1 MNVTELLG
9 TKEYFLSNFPTAF
22 LSQNHY
28 LSWKIFSGSLSFV
41 SIFGSALYAGS
52 EQHRLSVLGDSC
64 STRKHKI
71 ENYNE
76 IFDKLTVGTSYM
88 ICLPL
93 SSLLL

>member
-1 MNVTELLG
+1 MTELLG

-28 LSWKIFSGSLSFV
+28 FLWKIFSGSFSFV
-41 SIFGSALYAGS
+41 SIFGSVLYAGS
-52 EQHRLSVLGDSC
+52 EQHRLPVLGDSC

-76 IFDKLTVGTSYM
+76 IFDKLTVSTSYS
-88 ICLPL
+88 L
-93 SSLLL
+93 SSIS